1 MQAAVTVGGL
11 IAVPVLAA
19 CGGGSA
25 ATPTAAPAGLPP
37 AAPTSQP
44 ITAPITGVAEAP
56 TATAAVPIVAT
67 AAPTAAPAASGAA
80 PRATPTFVPV
90 TKQLPQPAT
99 SPAKV
104 TGKWT
109 VLQNQD
115 FNPEFNAYVRK
126 AITDFAKFQGWPLD
140 VSYVAGFSAGG
151 QLEQKLA
158 AAINAGTPPDLMGNN
173 QNGYQYKSL
182 GLIEPVDDIAKE
194 MIRKYGDVTPG
205 IQYSTLVDGVWYG
218 VPWFTRN
225 GTAYW
230 ARQSWFQDAGLDPV
244 RATDAL
250 DGLADALL
258 RISDPAKK
266 RYGWGMTVNTSGDG
280 EHLVQ
285 CLSFMFG
292 SRLTDEQGQV
302 VTLDSPETVKAVQWL
317 TDIYTNPKW
326 KNMLPPGVNGWTD
339 PSNNEA
345 WLSGQIGYT
354 QNAGTLYAQSVQ
366 QGKALE
372 QDTVLLQQ
380 PAGPGGT
387 RLMGQDGNEFWIFK
401 GSKNIEASKDFIRYM
416 LDPTAQ
422 RATWDYTPGYVMPA
436 YASGWS
442 DPIVQGNRIDAQ
454 VQSSALAKP
463 AFLVPSYP
471 GPATAA
477 AAAVNSVNVYT
488 KMIARVFQGMKPQ
501 DSVKQAAQDAVQV
514 YQQYGLKGK

>member
-1 MQAAVTVGGL
+1 MLAAPL
-11 IAVPVLAA
+11 LAA
-19 CGGGSA
+19 CGAG
-25 ATPTAAPAGLPP
+25 ATAPSPTAAPVAQPTTDPSQLFTAPVTGTAAAP
-37 AAPTSQP
+37 AA
-44 ITAPITGVAEAP
+44 
-56 TATAAVPIVAT
+56 IV
-67 AAPTAAPAASGAA
+67 AAPTAVPTAAPSAASASPQAA
-80 PRATPTFVPV
+80 PTFVPV
-90 TKQLPQPAT
+90 TKQLPQPVK
-99 SPAKV
+99 SSAKV
-104 TGKWT
+104 AGKWT

-126 AITDFAKFQGWPLD
+126 AVTDFAKFQGWPLD

-158 AAINAGTPPDLMGNN
+158 ATINAGTPPDLMGNN
-173 QNGYQYKSL
+173 ENGYQYKTL

-194 MIRKYGDVTPG
+194 MIQKYGEVTPG

-244 RATDAL
+244 KATETL
-250 DGLADALL
+250 EGLPASLL
-258 RISDPAKK
+258 KISDPSKK

-285 CLSFMFG
+285 CTCFMYG
-292 SRLTDEQGQV
+292 SHLTDEQGQV
-302 VTLDSPETVKAVQWL
+302 VTLDSPETVKAIQWL

-372 QDTVLLQQ
+372 QDSVFLQQ
-380 PAGPGGT
+380 PAGPSGT
-387 RLMGQDGNEFWIFK
+387 RLMGQDGSEFWIFK
-401 GSKNIEASKDFIRYM
+401 GSKNVEASKDFIRYM

-422 RATWDYTPGYVMPA
+422 KATWDYTPGYVMPA
-436 YASGWS
+436 YASGWN
-442 DPIVQGNRIDAQ
+442 DPIVQGNRIDKQ
-454 VQSSALAKP
+454 VQPSALAKP

-477 AAAVNSVNVYT
+477 AAAVNSANVYT
-488 KMIARVFQGMKPQ
+488 KMIARVFQGMKPE
-501 DSVKQAAQDAVQV
+501 DSMKQAAQDAVQI